1 MLLRAAR
8 NNGKQDHNKLHDDF
22 DNAIDYIVE
31 KFGDVNVYDIKI
43 DGEYECIFFSWNLEF
58 LQPYFRDPHILKLY
72 GLNTGIVYDSQADD
86 VYNNLYEDFMKN

>member
-43 DGEYECIFFSWNLEF
+43 DGEYECIFFLE
-58 LQPYFRDPHILKLY
+58 I
-72 GLNTGIVYDSQADD
+72 
-86 VYNNLYEDFMKN
+86 